1 MHWVLT
7 AVEIA
12 LFGAGLFAMLAG
24 VLAFS
29 EIRGNDPAARGR
41 REAATREAS
50 KWLAAGVFL
59 LLTWGVLL
67 WASA

>member
-1 MHWVLT
+1 MHVLLT
-7 AVEIA
+7 ALETV
-12 LFGAGLFAMLAG
+12 LFGAGLFALLAG

-50 KWLAAGVFL
+50 KWFAAGL
-59 LLTWGVLL
+59 LLVALSVALL
-67 WASA
+67 RL